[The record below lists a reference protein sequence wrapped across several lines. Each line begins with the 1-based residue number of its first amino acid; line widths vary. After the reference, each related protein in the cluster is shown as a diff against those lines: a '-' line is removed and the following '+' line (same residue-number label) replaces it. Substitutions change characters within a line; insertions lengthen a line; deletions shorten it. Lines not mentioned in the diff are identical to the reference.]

1 MKHKY
6 KHNIK
11 RDMFIGQ
18 VEYVFSMSRPR
29 QVYEDMAPCVNIS
42 YRGYVYSGNLYIP
55 EKFRDDV

>member
-42 YRGYVYSGNLYIP
+42 YRGYV
-55 EKFRDDV
+55 